1 MGIQERKEREK
12 EARKEEIISAAQK
25 IFFEKGL
32 PAATM
37 DEIAEAAELSKGTLY
52 LYYKSK
58 EDLYLAVTMR
68 GSELLFQMF
77 EETTHTGQPTI
88 RLIMNLGETYY
99 EYFKQHRNYFRMY
112 YFFENSQFH
121 KQVSQDMLSQCLV
134 TDQKI
139 WGVVIGLLRRAIDEG
154 LLKDDLNPNQAA
166 VILWSSA
173 NALMR
178 QMDREENSYWTE
190 SMGIDLE
197 ATMRKAY
204 QLLLESMMT
213 DKGIEQYRQLQT
225 ETE

>member
-12 EARKEEIISAAQK
+12 EARREDIINAAQK

-32 PAATM
+32 AVATM

-58 EDLYLAVTMR
+58 EDLYLAVAMR

-77 EETTHTGQPTI
+77 DQATSTNEPTI
-88 RLIMNLGETYY
+88 RRIMNLGETYY
-99 EYFKQHRNYFRMY
+99 EYFKQHRNFFRMY

-121 KQVSQDMLSQCLV
+121 KQVSQDMLNQCLI

-139 WGVVIGLLRRAIDEG
+139 WGVVIGLLRRAINEG
-154 LLKDDLNPNQAA
+154 LLKEDLNPTQAA

-178 QMDREENSYWTE
+178 QMDREGSSYWTE

-213 DKGIEQYRQLQT
+213 ARGVEQYRQLQSASR
-225 ETE
+225 

>member
-1 MGIQERKEREK
+1 
-12 EARKEEIISAAQK
+12 
-25 IFFEKGL
+25 
-32 PAATM
+32 
-37 DEIAEAAELSKGTLY
+37 
-52 LYYKSK
+52 
-58 EDLYLAVTMR
+58 MR

-77 EETTHTGQPTI
+77 DQATSTNEPTI
-88 RLIMNLGETYY
+88 RRIMNLGETYY
-99 EYFKQHRNYFRMY
+99 EYFKQHRNFFRMY

-121 KQVSQDMLSQCLV
+121 KQVSQDMLNQCLI

-139 WGVVIGLLRRAIDEG
+139 WGVVIGLLRRAINEG
-154 LLKDDLNPNQAA
+154 LLKEDLNPTQAA

-178 QMDREENSYWTE
+178 QMDREGSSYWTE

-213 DKGIEQYRQLQT
+213 ARGVEQYRQLQSASR
-225 ETE
+225 